1 MGFEFCLVTML
12 LITSNQWLDDFDFMV
27 VLKEKALS
35 HYGIPYMPCVGSEGL
50 ISLYLYINKE
60 PK

>member
-1 MGFEFCLVTML
+1 ML